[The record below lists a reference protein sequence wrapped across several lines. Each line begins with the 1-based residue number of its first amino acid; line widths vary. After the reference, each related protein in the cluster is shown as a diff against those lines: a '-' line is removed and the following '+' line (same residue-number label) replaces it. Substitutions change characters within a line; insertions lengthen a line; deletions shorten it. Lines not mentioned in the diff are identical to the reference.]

1 MRVFVAGA
9 AGAIGRQ
16 LLPQLAAQGH
26 QVTAATRSP
35 AKAGLL
41 HELGADPVVLDGLDA
56 AAVGEAVARAEPEV
70 VVHQMSSLAGGSSLR
85 RFDRVFA
92 TTNRLRTEGTD
103 HLLAAAAAAGARRFI
118 AQSYTGRPN
127 ARSGGPV
134 KDEEDPLDPSPRS
147 TAVSLA
153 STTSSTT
160 SQLAWLN
167 GCRSW
172 PRPSARSRRCA
183 CRRGSAASQQAR
195 WACR

>member
-1 MRVFVAGA
+1 MRVRPGVRDDQPA
-9 AGAIGRQ
+9 A
-16 LLPQLAAQGH
+16 
-26 QVTAATRSP
+26 
-35 AKAGLL
+35 
-41 HELGADPVVLDGLDA
+41 
-56 AAVGEAVARAEPEV
+56 
-70 VVHQMSSLAGGSSLR
+70 R
-85 RFDRVFA
+85 R
-92 TTNRLRTEGTD
+92 GTD

-172 PRPSARSRRCA
+172 PGEVDVSMMTQIRGSSNANAMQQLGWEPAWPSW
-183 CRRGSAASQQAR
+183 RRGFRGGLRA
-195 WACR
+195 